1 MMSQFDSLTQ
11 QKIIHFFVVVVVGL
25 VFYQFSRL
33 KQIAA
38 WSMPAQLKVGKEKQQ
53 QNITLAHLTL
63 RSFA

>member
-1 MMSQFDSLTQ
+1 MMSQFNSLTQ
-11 QKIIHFFVVVVVGL
+11 QKIIHFFFVVVGL

-38 WSMPAQLKVGKEKQQ
+38 GLVPAQLKVGKEKQQ